1 MQETYSKIPSKVK
14 YNNCICPNAK
24 LLIVG
29 DGPSADELKDLT
41 LKLNLE
47 NNVIFAGKVML
58 DEVKY
63 YYQISDM
70 FVTASR
76 SETQGLTVI
85 EAMAA
90 GIPPLCIDDESF
102 RGTVTD
108 ELNGRV
114 FKNQEEYVNQVTE
127 FYENKKMI
135 DTYSKQARV
144 QAEHC
149 SSRSYALSVLEVYQ
163 RALKEKKEKTG
174 LFTKIANFFKGE

>member
-1 MQETYSKIPSKVK
+1 MELNEDVK
-14 YNNCICPNAK
+14 YIKGVGPNRVK
-24 LLIVG
+24 LLNKIG
-29 DGPSADELKDLT
+29 IFTLKDLIT
-41 LKLNLE
+41 YYPRDYEDRSKPKNLYE
-47 NNVIFAGKVML
+47 CVDGE
-58 DEVKY
+58 EV
-63 YYQISDM
+63 
-70 FVTASR
+70 
-76 SETQGLTVI
+76 LI

-90 GIPPLCIDDESF
+90 GVPPLCIDDESF

-149 SSRSYALSVLEVYQ
+149 SSRSYASSVLEVYQ